1 MKKVL
6 LVAFA
11 LFLGFTEAKAI
22 SPFAK
27 KPIIREI
34 ILVKFKKD
42 VTPAQMS
49 ALNKLIKDLK
59 SNTKTV
65 DEVEWGRRIDY
76 TGSTKEYDQC
86 LVLKFKNDNDLE
98 VFQTNPVQLE
108 LMGKLIPITTKILKF
123 TYKTIK
129 Y

>member
-1 MKKVL
+1 MKKLL
-6 LVAFA
+6 LVVFA
-11 LFLGFTEAKAI
+11 LFLGFTEAQAI

-34 ILVKFKKD
+34 ILVKFKKN
-42 VTPAQMS
+42 VTPAQMA

-65 DEVEWGRRIDY
+65 DAVEWGKRIDY
-76 TGSTKEYDQC
+76 TGSTKDYDQC